1 MLTESETAVRDAIRE
16 VYAGRVTGEEIQTDG
31 PIKRLVLQLGA
42 QSVVVNLS
50 KLTKLYDTGTSLAAI
65 KTVSRFE
72 TGDLAMPPRDSPP
85 LQRTATAEK
94 LPWYR
99 RFFGRGR
106 GR

>member
-16 VYAGRVTGEEIQTDG
+16 VYQGRVTGEEIQVDG
-31 PIKRLVLQLGA
+31 PVKRLVLQLGA

-50 KLTKLYDTGTSLAAI
+50 KLTKLYESGTSLAAI

-72 TGDLAMPPRDSPP
+72 AGELAVPPRDNQP

-94 LPWYR
+94 PSWFQRL
-99 RFFGRGR
+99 FGRGR